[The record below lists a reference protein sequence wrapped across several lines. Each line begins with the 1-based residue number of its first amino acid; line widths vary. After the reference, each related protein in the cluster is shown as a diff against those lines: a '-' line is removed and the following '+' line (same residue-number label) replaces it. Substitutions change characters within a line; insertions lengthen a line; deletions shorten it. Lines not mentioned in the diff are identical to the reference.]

1 MQPVSYISLGLTV
14 ATGGSLLYWYTREK
28 DKKLEKLATKS
39 VVVGNAAIGGP
50 FELIDHNGKPFTE
63 KDLLGEFALLY
74 FGFTFCPDVCPEELE
89 KIAAAANVIGGLAL
103 AAAHLVATSSHC

>member
-1 MQPVSYISLGLTV
+1 LCVHISSVLHRHLLQPVSYISLGFTV
-14 ATGGSLLYWYTREK
+14 ATGGGLLYWYTREK
-28 DKKLEKLATKS
+28 DKKLAKLATKS

-50 FELIDHNGKPFTE
+50 FLLTNQDGKPFSD

-89 KIAAAANVIGGLAL
+89 KIAAAADAVGA
-103 AAAHLVATSSHC
+103 